1 MKEIRGEKSGHQ
13 HRCFVGGS
21 SKRHFRPSCEVAIMG
36 IFVGIVPVMLP
47 SHENWKREI
56 GSTNQPAA
64 GVLVPSQL
72 FSSTTSPVRLSPPSN
87 AKRLLHA
94 LAPRQVPSMD
104 RRVLQ
109 VEIGLQKPSWSLVQR
124 WVSSATRGRTDQFTI
139 FQFSPPLVAVRT
151 FPYLSLWSGKG
162 NWHKMQGMLSGR
174 WSRRMNFDLCGLRWQ
189 VFFGPHSS

>member
-1 MKEIRGEKSGHQ
+1 MKKIRGWKSGHQ

-64 GVLVPSQL
+64 GVLGPSQL

-124 WVSSATRGRTDQFTI
+124 WVRSATRGRTDQFP
-139 FQFSPPLVAVRT
+139 PPLVAVWT
-151 FPYLSLWSGKG
+151 FPYLSLWFIWFVWNELRFGIRKG
-162 NWHKMQGMLSGR
+162 NWQQGMGDDLEGWTV
-174 WSRRMNFDLCGLRWQ
+174 WSEVTGC
-189 VFFGPHSS
+189 FGPRSS